1 MKIVEIKDRNSVF
14 DRTTCKRLGKIRS
27 ELQHLFYLD
36 PEIENIKKYVPK
48 AIYDVSNLII
58 LKDEKG
64 NIQAFMGIEGQK
76 LDMLFVSS
84 KEQNKGF
91 GKKLIC
97 YGINNYSINE
107 VCVNEQNPIAKRFYE
122 YMGFRVYKRS
132 DIDEQGN
139 PYPILYMRLA

>member
-1 MKIVEIKDRNSVF
+1 MKIVEIKDRNSVLIE
-14 DRTTCKRLGKIRS
+14 RLVNVWEDSLRMT
-27 ELQHLFYLD
+27 HLFLSD
-36 PEIENIKKYVPK
+36 PEIENIKKYVPQ
-48 AIYDVSNLII
+48 ALYDVSNLII

-132 DIDEQGN
+132 DIDEQSN

>member
-1 MKIVEIKDRNSVF
+1 MIV
-14 DRTTCKRLGKIRS
+14 
-27 ELQHLFYLD
+27 
-36 PEIENIKKYVPK
+36 
-48 AIYDVSNLII
+48 

-139 PYPILYMRLA
+139 PYPILYFIYEISINQRSNQIFKFKGAKKRRFKFSYL

>member
-1 MKIVEIKDRNSVF
+1 MKIVEIKGRNSVLIE
-14 DRTTCKRLGKIRS
+14 RLVNVWEDSLRVT
-27 ELQHLFYLD
+27 HLFLSD
-36 PEIENIKKYVPK
+36 PEIENIKKYVPQTL
-48 AIYDVSNLII
+48 YDVSNLIV

-84 KEQNKGF
+84 KEQNKGL

-122 YMGFRVYKRS
+122 YIGFRVYKRS

-139 PYPILYMRLA
+139 PYPILYMRLT